1 MTPTVDPLTSML
13 EVLDLLKYTFY
24 LAPPPVPPDL
34 EEEVYAG
41 ALRRQ
46 DTGKDIETDMRLEL
60 RSVWATW

>member
-24 LAPPPVPPDL
+24 LAPSTVPPDL
-34 EEEVYAG
+34 DDEVYAG

-46 DTGKDIETDMRLEL
+46 ETVKDIETDMRLEL